1 MPRGNTATICVATFR
16 ADWMAHVTM
25 RDLCERYT
33 VSRDQV
39 VRLRDYWQL
48 PKRHDRKLR
57 RKPERLPPPTP
68 DEIAASESSLGL
80 APMIAARV
88 TCVQISWTEATRHDR
103 QVTKPTMF
111 SLTKIEL
118 TDEARDEME
127 SWDD

>member
-1 MPRGNTATICVATFR
+1 MPRGNTATISITAFR

-25 RDLCERYT
+25 RDLCDRHS

-39 VRLRDYWQL
+39 VRLRDYWNL

-57 RKPERLPPPTP
+57 KKPERLPPPTP
-68 DEIAASESSLGL
+68 EEIAASESSLRL

-88 TCVQISWTEATRHDR
+88 TCVTISWSEAMWAER
-103 QVTKPTMF
+103 QVTKPTAF
-111 SLTKIEL
+111 NLTKINL

>member
-1 MPRGNTATICVATFR
+1 MPRGNTATIVVTAFH

-25 RDLCERYT
+25 RDLCDRHS

-39 VRLRDYWQL
+39 VRLRDYWHL

-57 RKPERLPPPTP
+57 KKPERLAAPTP
-68 DEIAASESSLGL
+68 EEIAASEQSLSL

-88 TCVQISWTEATRHDR
+88 TCVQISWTEATRHER

-111 SLTKIEL
+111 SLTRIEL
-118 TDEARDEME
+118 TNEARDAME